1 MCVHAHV
8 RMFVCMRMREGASM
22 CEVCLSVCVSTY
34 LPICFS
40 VLSVFQQQTSFSGTM
55 LLSRFTVNGLEYQRG
70 RCSFS
75 GQSMPTTDG
84 DQVYNLRIDPGQ
96 SPNGNNLF
104 AGPRLT
110 IR

>member
-1 MCVHAHV
+1 
-8 RMFVCMRMREGASM
+8 M
-22 CEVCLSVCVSTY
+22 CEVCLSMCVSVYKLCPSVSLRVPIY

-40 VLSVFQQQTSFSGTM
+40 VLCVFQQQTSFTGVM
-55 LLSRFTVNGLEYQRG
+55 PLSSFTVNGLQYYKG

-84 DQVYNLRIDPGQ
+84 VHVYNLRVDPGENW
-96 SPNGNNLF
+96 NGNNLF
-104 AGPRLT
+104 AGPRLA